1 MQAVMEVEMPVA
13 TAEKEWPVATTE
25 EELPEETDEWEL
37 SIAPD
42 ISHLITEDD
51 TPVDNLFSAK
61 QQRLLVEPLYTGW
74 ENPEPFLADAN
85 VGVFASVYEP
95 PLVPDMFLSL
105 GVQAPREDVWKK
117 ENRSYFL
124 WMYGKP
130 PDAVVE
136 VVSNRAGGE
145 GKRKVNA
152 YARMGIPYYAIYDP
166 QRAIQAQSLVIYEL
180 RGGKYVARSD
190 NRLPEV
196 GLSLQLWDSDY
207 EDMAA
212 VWLRWAT
219 LDGVLI
225 PTGAELAEFQ
235 RHLADEQRHLAEEQ
249 HQLAEQQRER
259 AEKLAARLREL
270 GIDPAT
276 VQ

>member
-1 MQAVMEVEMPVA
+1 MEAVRELSVA
-13 TAEKEWPVATTE
+13 TAEKEVPVAIGE
-25 EELPEETDEWEL
+25 QEIPAETDEWAL
-37 SIAPD
+37 ASPPD

-61 QQRLLVEPLYTGW
+61 QQRLLVEPLYSGW

-95 PLVPDMFLSL
+95 PLIPDMFLSL
-105 GVQAPREDVWKK
+105 GVQAPKEDVWKK
-117 ENRSYFL
+117 EHRSYFL

-145 GKRKVNA
+145 GKRKVSA

-166 QRAIQAQSLVIYEL
+166 QRTIQEQPLIIYEL
-180 RGGKYVARSD
+180 LAGRYMERPD
-190 NRLPEV
+190 NRLPEI
-196 GLSLQLWDSDY
+196 GLSLQLWDSEY
-207 EDMAA
+207 EGMAA

-219 LDGVLI
+219 FDGVLI
-225 PTGAELAEFQ
+225 PTGAELA
-235 RHLADEQRHLAEEQ
+235 DEQRQVAEEQRQLAEE
-249 HQLAEQQRER
+249 QRER

-276 VQ
+276 VL